1 MACALPA
8 RLYSA
13 ARPNPDISETETFD
27 TTTPDEATAGP
38 DARSED
44 RLPVSTGA
52 MLVEHQTDPQ
62 PVTIADLSRH
72 GCCLEGNCAA
82 LRPGQFISIKIGRI
96 GQLAVIVRWVDE
108 TRAGVEFTRALQPQV
123 FEYYMRELSTD

>member
-13 ARPNPDISETETFD
+13 ARPNPGISETETFD
-27 TTTPDEATAGP
+27 TTTPDEAPPGP

-62 PVTIADLSRH
+62 PVTIADFSRH
-72 GCCLEGNCAA
+72 GCCLEGDCAG
-82 LRPGQFISIKIGRI
+82 LRPGQFISIKIGKI
-96 GQLAVIVRWVDE
+96 GRLAVIVRWVDE

-123 FEYYMRELSTD
+123 FEHYMRELSTD